1 MIKRSIDLERGD
13 VIEFMD
19 NTLRWIQS
27 VNVTKKE
34 VEIIFCDGYKYIMS
48 LKEDV
53 LVTGKADEEFINDIS
68 LKIK

>member
-13 VIEFMD
+13 VIEFID

-34 VEIIFCDGYKYIMS
+34 VEINYQ
-48 LKEDV
+48 
-53 LVTGKADEEFINDIS
+53 N
-68 LKIK
+68 